1 MSGKYRV
8 FIGSSKEGLPVARQI
23 KETFGSDFE
32 CHLWTDGVF
41 KSNQSVLQTLLEES
55 GSFDFGL
62 MVMTKDDIVESRGET
77 FTTPRDNIIF
87 EFGIFIGRAGDR
99 KAFALLEDDPNMKTP
114 SDLNGVEVRRFSRQS
129 DCKTYLEIGSA
140 VKYVEKE
147 MRESAELGW
156 LGMLPSTV
164 LAIGY
169 FENFVQPIVDELARA
184 SKFKVGDDEYRPT
197 ELTVVLPND
206 LDADIKKRASIYYVS
221 KEMVGAQIEVRNRPR
236 PLYAMCDCDQ
246 KTVSFYDMPTTLE
259 SLNKAIDMYLR
270 VGHIGK
276 SQRQA
281 VLERR
286 ELDNFRKVLESLCKQ
301 DAYCRK
307 YVRIINED

>member
-1 MSGKYRV
+1 M
-8 FIGSSKEGLPVARQI
+8 
-23 KETFGSDFE
+23 
-32 CHLWTDGVF
+32 
-41 KSNQSVLQTLLEES
+41 
-55 GSFDFGL
+55 
-62 MVMTKDDIVESRGET
+62 
-77 FTTPRDNIIF
+77 
-87 EFGIFIGRAGDR
+87 
-99 KAFALLEDDPNMKTP
+99 
-114 SDLNGVEVRRFSRQS
+114 
-129 DCKTYLEIGSA
+129 
-140 VKYVEKE
+140 
-147 MRESAELGW
+147 
-156 LGMLPSTV
+156 
-164 LAIGY
+164 
-169 FENFVQPIVDELARA
+169 
-184 SKFKVGDDEYRPT
+184 
-197 ELTVVLPND
+197 VLPND
-206 LDADIKKRASIYYVS
+206 LDADIKKRASIYYAS